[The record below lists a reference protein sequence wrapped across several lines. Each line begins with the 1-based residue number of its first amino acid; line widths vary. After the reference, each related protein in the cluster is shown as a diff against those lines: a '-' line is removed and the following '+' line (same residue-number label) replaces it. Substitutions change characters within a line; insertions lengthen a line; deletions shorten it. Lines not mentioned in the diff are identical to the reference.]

1 MQYGRT
7 QMGPLLTD
15 FVNGQPGQYDEIPYF
30 DFSNTTFQITGQF
43 TNLQSLPFVPS
54 FNAANMVAGQNV
66 DITSGVLTLGG
77 PTYTP
82 ANTITLIPQTINGT
96 VQSIST
102 SGGFTVYTVSLA
114 SYDLFPQLA
123 VQQGQITVLDNPSEV
138 QVYVDSHTQTL
149 NTQPLAV
156 GTTLRFYGLVF
167 NDNGTLRMDCGRVN
181 DGVPFLAQPSA
192 VLSSGRIASQ
202 LVQRAAP
209 GGMRPVVSAI
219 SVRR

>member
-1 MQYGRT
+1 
-7 QMGPLLTD
+7 MGPLLTD

-30 DFSNTTFQITGQF
+30 DFSNTTFQITGHF

-66 DITSGVLTLGG
+66 DVTAGVLTLGG
-77 PTYTP
+77 STYTP

-102 SGGFTVYTVSLA
+102 SGGFTLYTVSLA

-167 NDNGTLRMDCGRVN
+167 NDSGTLRMDCGRVN